1 MYSPRHDNPYLGF
14 RVYAPSSRPLRFYHP
29 YRRTLRIA
37 VRVHPYNCFPLIN
50 IEALINCFQQYPR
63 TKVGVSQEELNR
75 FLAAVRLLYSFSP
88 SYIHSSLAQVALLPP
103 LHQHHQN
110 LQHDH
115 HLQQPQHPPH
125 QADVTERE
133 NVIVQAN
140 AAEPELEFRRRRK
153 LGDFLV
159 RARRW
164 HSLPIALPSSNTS
177 WQEFILTLIIL
188 AILIAAS
195 HFFSN

>member
-1 MYSPRHDNPYLGF
+1 MDSPRHDNPYLDF
-14 RVYAPSSRPLRFYHP
+14 RVYAPSSRPLRSYHP
-29 YRRTLRIA
+29 YKRTLRIA
-37 VRVHPYNCFPLIN
+37 YS
-50 IEALINCFQQYPR
+50 Q

-75 FLAAVRLLYSFSP
+75 FLAA
-88 SYIHSSLAQVALLPP
+88 VALLPP

-125 QADVTERE
+125 QADDTERE
-133 NVIVQAN
+133 NAIVQAN

-153 LGDFLV
+153 LGDFL
-159 RARRW
+159 
-164 HSLPIALPSSNTS
+164 
-177 WQEFILTLIIL
+177 EFILTLIIL

-195 HFFSN
+195 HFFSD